1 MKVKYFS
8 IIFFIFLLLNSCGI
22 YRPTDVREVPVNERD
37 RVKKNMEEGRG
48 LRLDTLG
55 KQQGGNFQFA
65 SANPLWRA
73 TLNVL
78 DFAPLISAN
87 YSGGIII
94 TDWVYLDNS
103 NSNDS
108 YKITVKFLTNEVR
121 SDALEITLHQK
132 NCNPNN
138 TCSVSKIKNSTNEQ
152 IARKIL
158 KIAALYEKD
167 DQERLKKELGEYQIS
182 RPKKN

>member
-1 MKVKYFS
+1 MKAQHFS
-8 IIFFIFLLLNSCGI
+8 VIFLIFLLLTSCGI

-94 TDWVYLDNS
+94 TDWVYLDDS

-108 YKITVKFLTNEVR
+108 YKITVRFLTNEIR

-132 NCNPNN
+132 NCSSNN
-138 TCSVSKIKNSTNEQ
+138 NCSVSKIKNSTNDQ
-152 IARKIL
+152 IAKKIL
-158 KIAALYEKD
+158 KIATLYEKD
-167 DQERLKKELGEYQIS
+167 DQEKLKEELGEYHMS
-182 RPKKN
+182 RPNKD

>member
-1 MKVKYFS
+1 MIKTK
-8 IIFFIFLLLNSCGI
+8 IATILLIFLIFTSCGI
-22 YRPTDVREVPVNERD
+22 YRPANVKDVPINEGER
-37 RVKKNMEEGRG
+37 RKKNIEEGKG
-48 LRLDTLG
+48 LRLAAF
-55 KQQGGNFQFA
+55 GGERGGTFQFA

-73 TLNVL
+73 TLDVL

-103 NSNDS
+103 NSDDS
-108 YKITVKFLTNEVR
+108 YKITVKFLTNEIR

-132 NCNPNN
+132 NCNTDNA
-138 TCSVSKIKNSTNEQ
+138 CSISKIKNSTNEQ
-152 IARKIL
+152 ISKKIL

-167 DQERLKKELGEYQIS
+167 DQERLKEELGEYQLS